1 MTTEEAGLWEEEE
14 GALVAGSCQLG
25 LAASWT
31 SSLGWCVCW
40 PELPPGLLLRTAL
53 SPAEGTGC
61 CEGDVSDG
69 DVSDGVSDC
78 GSSWSLAA
86 ILAEHLCRRDW
97 ICSQDFRLLLL
108 GGPSAAPEMILSSAI
123 LPLTLMAHYC

>member
-1 MTTEEAGLWEEEE
+1 M
-14 GALVAGSCQLG
+14 VAGSCQLG

-61 CEGDVSDG
+61 CEGDVSWCQG
-69 DVSDGVSDC
+69 TVAA
-78 GSSWSLAA
+78 LAA
-86 ILAEHLCRRDW
+86 ILAEHPCRRDW
-97 ICSQDFRLLLL
+97 ICSQDFGLLLL
-108 GGPSAAPEMILSSAI
+108 GGPSAAPEIILSSAI

>member
-1 MTTEEAGLWEEEE
+1 MTTEEAGLWEEEK

-69 DVSDGVSDC
+69 DVSWCQGTVAAL
-78 GSSWSLAA
+78 GALLPSLLS
-86 ILAEHLCRRDW
+86 IPAEETGFALRISGC
-97 ICSQDFRLLLL
+97 CSLEDPVQ
-108 GGPSAAPEMILSSAI
+108 
-123 LPLTLMAHYC
+123 PLR